1 MKKEIWKPILGYE
14 GIYEVSSFGRIK
26 SLKRRSKEDK
36 NERGLILKQKKT
48 KAGYYIISLH
58 NQGKEKFFFV
68 HRLVAQAFIPN
79 PENLPIINHIDEN
92 KSNNCVENLEWCDQC
107 YNINYGTCIERATK
121 TRIAN
126 YEKNKPSYQRAVEKL
141 KATGH
146 YKRCRE
152 KSLLAR
158 IRRVARTT
166 YDGCILET
174 FDSIQSASDKYHIH
188 HSNIIACCN
197 GKRRLAGGFRWIYI

>member
-1 MKKEIWKPILGYE
+1 MEKEIWKPILGYE

-26 SLKRRSKEDK
+26 SLKRCSKEDK
-36 NERGLILKQKKT
+36 NERGLILKQKKR
-48 KAGYYIISLH
+48 KDGYYNISLY
-58 NQGKEKFFFV
+58 NQGKGKMYLV
-68 HRLVAQAFIPN
+68 HSLVTQAFIPN
-79 PENLPIINHIDEN
+79 PLNLPQVNHIDEN
-92 KSNNCVENLEWCDQC
+92 KKNNNIDNLEWCDQC
-107 YNINYGTCIERATK
+107 YNINYGTGIERATK

-126 YEKNKPSYQRAVEKL
+126 YEKNKPSYQRAAEKL

-174 FDSIQSASDKYHIH
+174 FGSIKSASDKYHIP

-197 GKRRLAGGFRWIYI
+197 